1 MTASPEAP
9 RTSAGSIAAG
19 AKGPP
24 EVALAGAGRWGTRI
38 LRTFVECGARVWVV
52 DPSDPARSRA
62 REEGASGTFSGDD
75 ALPRI
80 DAAVIATPTRLHGA
94 TIQAFASKGA
104 PIFCEK
110 PLTDDAAAAAAL
122 ARQFDGRLFVLDKW
136 RYHPAVEALARIA
149 AEESL
154 GPVRS
159 LRTRRVQPSISGYD
173 VDPVWIL
180 APHEL
185 SIARE
190 ILGAVPAL
198 ADARARFV
206 SGDVVAL
213 EAGFGASREFSFEVA
228 VDAPRR
234 IREIVLECRG
244 GTARW
249 TMDDEHA
256 LLVNGLR
263 IAVDPEPPLTR
274 EVRALLSSLTGG
286 PALKTGAR
294 EGADSVA
301 RLEEARA
308 AAGITPDGRR
318 SR

>member
-1 MTASPEAP
+1 VT
-9 RTSAGSIAAG
+9 GSSDAARIAAG
-19 AKGPP
+19 AAAAEAKGRP
-24 EVALAGAGRWGTRI
+24 EVALVGAGRWGSRI
-38 LRTFVECGARVWVV
+38 LRALVECGARVWVV
-52 DPSDPARSRA
+52 DPSEAARSRA
-62 REEGASGTFSGDD
+62 RGEGAAGTFPGAD

-94 TIQAFASKGA
+94 AVEALASKGA

-110 PLTDDAAAAAAL
+110 PLTDDAAEAATL
-122 ARQFDGRLFVLDKW
+122 ARRFDGRLFILDKW
-136 RYHPAVEALARIA
+136 RYHPAVEALAGIA

-154 GPVRS
+154 APVRS
-159 LRTRRVQPSISGYD
+159 LRTRRVQPSISVYD
-173 VDPVWIL
+173 VDAVWIL

-185 SIARE
+185 SIAAE
-190 ILGAVPAL
+190 ILGAVPPL
-198 ADARARFV
+198 ADARARFA
-206 SGDVVAL
+206 SGGVVGL
-213 EAGFGASREFSFEVA
+213 EADFGASPEFSFEVA

-249 TMDDEHA
+249 TMDDEHSI
-256 LLVNGLR
+256 LVDGRR
-263 IAVDPEPPLTR
+263 IAVDSEPPLTR
-274 EVRALLSSLTGG
+274 EIRALLSSLAGG

-294 EGADSVA
+294 EGAGSVA

-308 AAGITPDGRR
+308 RAGITPEGRR